1 MTTDLPAIVAE
12 LRALFIVA
20 LMTTKPKP
28 RKPRRVREIEALI
41 APYQGCGLTNEN
53 VVVIK
58 VGALRYLLDQLAKEK
73 GWK

>member
-1 MTTDLPAIVAE
+1 
-12 LRALFIVA
+12 
-20 LMTTKPKP
+20 MTTKPKP

-58 VGALRYLLDQLAKEK
+58 VGALRYLLAQLAKEK